1 NYTGQGWLSDDFQ
14 QVNVENPK
22 NIEML
27 EFWQDIAWAYD
38 AAWVTGKPATGK
50 DEFQGAYALWW
61 SWAHWG
67 ARHEASP
74 FEWTFITYPKG
85 PAGQRS
91 FAHGHLWSIP
101 SMSPRPE
108 AGWAVLEWMLTD
120 EGQRAVVELNNRLP
134 LSPNNDLWNRYY
146 SNLSPQNR
154 QRVQK
159 AVMENIYGQNLISTM
174 NYWPT
179 WPDVERVMNAH
190 LGNIFNRRQSP
201 RSEMAAAARE
211 IRAILNQN

>member
-1 NYTGQGWLSDDFQ
+1 
-14 QVNVENPK
+14 
-22 NIEML
+22 M
-27 EFWQDIAWAYD
+27 
-38 AAWVTGKPATGK
+38 
-50 DEFQGAYALWW
+50 
-61 SWAHWG
+61 
-67 ARHEASP
+67 
-74 FEWTFITYPKG
+74 
-85 PAGQRS
+85 
-91 FAHGHLWSIP
+91 
-101 SMSPRPE
+101 
-108 AGWAVLEWMLTD
+108 LEWMLTD